1 MRDQTT
7 EGLLRRELD
16 LILVRL
22 EQRGRAALIEARS
35 EGTRLVGDMFADAQV
50 VAARA
55 LDGLSYERLSRRA
68 KVLTNA
74 LERLR
79 DGSYGICEECGSTI
93 PQVRRRALPGV
104 TTCVQCQERGES
116 LPPRSHTTEWLTRRP
131 RSRPK
136 GGRGDQARN

>member
-104 TTCVQCQERGES
+104 TTCVQCQERGER
-116 LPPRSHTTEWLTRRP
+116 LGARPPTTDRIPRRP
-131 RSRPK
+131 RVRDKTGRPDE
-136 GGRGDQARN
+136 GGI

>member
-1 MRDQTT
+1 MGDRNT
-7 EGLLRRELD
+7 EAEAQLRRELD

-79 DGSYGICEECGSTI
+79 DGSYGICDGA
-93 PQVRRRALPGV
+93 RRTLVSSPSA
-104 TTCVQCQERGES
+104 
-116 LPPRSHTTEWLTRRP
+116 WARRP
-131 RSRPK
+131 RCVSWVSTRQPW
-136 GGRGDQARN
+136 RCTASAIARYAGMMESS